1 MEDKAPD
8 ARSRSTPASVS
19 IGPRSRAWFD
29 QGCDAFKRTFPE
41 IATNVPA
48 DRFYV
53 CPVCLIAFGEET
65 LALRFLTR
73 EDVPP
78 KSMGGRKLALT
89 CRRCNSAGGHDVDS
103 HARREA
109 NLYDFAAGD
118 LHEIKAGLQTTSGR
132 V

>member
-8 ARSRSTPASVS
+8 ARPRSTPAPVS

-29 QGCDAFKRTFPE
+29 QGCDAFKGTFPE
-41 IATNVPA
+41 IAKRVSA

-53 CPVCLIAFGEET
+53 CPVCLHAFGEEA

-78 KSMGGRKLALT
+78 KSMGGRRLALT
-89 CRRCNSAGGHDVDS
+89 CRRCNSEGGHEVD
-103 HARREA
+103 
-109 NLYDFAAGD
+109 
-118 LHEIKAGLQTTSGR
+118 
-132 V
+132 